1 MIDIEVIIHYTC
13 CVLCLKR
20 YETQIT
26 FRSHIFRKQRP
37 ELAEHRGIYIF
48 VCLHMCHFWIGG
60 IFMVKMM
67 WSFVHDPLTDIGG
80 EETCQN
86 IQSLIGM
93 LPLRKKFINK
103 QI

>member
-37 ELAEHRGIYIF
+37 ELAEH
-48 VCLHMCHFWIGG
+48 GG
-60 IFMVKMM
+60 ISHIFM
-67 WSFVHDPLTDIGG
+67 
-80 EETCQN
+80 
-86 IQSLIGM
+86 SLHVSLLDRGDFHGKNDVVIC
-93 LPLRKKFINK
+93 L
-103 QI
+103 